1 MTADEAAFA
10 EQAATKLGLAQAW
23 AKLAQPK
30 RDEQIER
37 CAQRALQLMPLA
49 QNGGVSLG
57 LADDRQMTEGGS
69 PESLRSALFNTAVL
83 FSFCL

>member
-10 EQAATKLGLAQAW
+10 EQAATKLGLAQVW

-37 CAQRALQLMPLA
+37 CAQRALQLMPLLA
-49 QNGGVSLG
+49 QNAFRTAAFRSDWLTT
-57 LADDRQMTEGGS
+57 DSRDR
-69 PESLRSALFNTAVL
+69 
-83 FSFCL
+83 